1 MHPLHNLAI
10 IQYDPKLI
18 GSTPV
23 RAATLDNAAAFGI
36 AGDRGT
42 IEAGKRADLLLLG
55 GDPLKTI
62 KAYDAIERIFVG
74 GREIRPDE
82 LLPVN

>member
-1 MHPLHNLAI
+1 MELEHWFEAGIPLAQIL
-10 IQYDPKLI
+10 
-18 GSTPV
+18 
-23 RAATLDNAAAFGI
+23 RAATLDNAVAFEI

-42 IEAGKRADLLLLG
+42 IEVGKRADLLLLG
-55 GDPLKTI
+55 ADPLKTI

-74 GREIRPDE
+74 GRELRPED